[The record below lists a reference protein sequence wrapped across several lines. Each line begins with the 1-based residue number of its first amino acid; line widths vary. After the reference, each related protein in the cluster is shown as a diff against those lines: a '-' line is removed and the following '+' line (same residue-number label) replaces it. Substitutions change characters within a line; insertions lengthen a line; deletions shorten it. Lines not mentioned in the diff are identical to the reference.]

1 VVVEVDTMNDCC
13 KSGKKIWLFGIFAVI
28 VLAAIA
34 YTIFGSGFSDVGD
47 DSTQEYDQNQS
58 VSKFDPYKEL
68 IDDDPVKGNPN
79 AKVTIVEFSDFE
91 CPFCGRYFSE
101 TYGQLN
107 DEYIKTGKIRYV
119 FRDFPLGFH
128 QYAQKASEAAQCA
141 NDQGKFWEMHDILF
155 SNQDSLGVPSL
166 KQYAV
171 DLGLNAVAFDQCL
184 DSGKYALEV
193 QNDFADGKK
202 VGISGTPAFF
212 INGQLIV
219 GAQPYSVFKNV
230 IDAELAK

>member
-1 VVVEVDTMNDCC
+1 M
-13 KSGKKIWLFGIFAVI
+13 
-28 VLAAIA
+28 
-34 YTIFGSGFSDVGD
+34 
-47 DSTQEYDQNQS
+47 
-58 VSKFDPYKEL
+58 
-68 IDDDPVKGNPN
+68 
-79 AKVTIVEFSDFE
+79 
-91 CPFCGRYFSE
+91 
-101 TYGQLN
+101 
-107 DEYIKTGKIRYV
+107 
-119 FRDFPLGFH
+119 GFH